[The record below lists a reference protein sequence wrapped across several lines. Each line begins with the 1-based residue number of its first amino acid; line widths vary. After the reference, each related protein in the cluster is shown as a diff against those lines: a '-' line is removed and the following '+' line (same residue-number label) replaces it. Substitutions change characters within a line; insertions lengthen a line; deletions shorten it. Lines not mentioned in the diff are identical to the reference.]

1 VLGLSKPRRNA
12 SSLAMPID
20 RDKCKAYWT
29 EFVQSLSAQ
38 DPRRNAR
45 PDAFGFGGEGKI
57 ADELAALVLAG
68 KKRATASLPVEYTS
82 LGEPLPK
89 AGDLSIILDGT
100 GVPVGIIERTSV
112 DLMPFQEIDEEFAA
126 YEGEGDGSLQYW
138 REAHT
143 WYFIG
148 VCQRLGGRFEEEM
161 PVLCQRFR
169 LVWPRSAAN
178 AAEA

>member
-1 VLGLSKPRRNA
+1 
-12 SSLAMPID
+12 MPVD
-20 RDKCKAYWT
+20 KQKCKTFWA
-29 EFVQSLSAQ
+29 EFVQSLAADDS
-38 DPRRNAR
+38 RRDAR
-45 PDAFGFGGEGKI
+45 PDAFGFGGEGEI

-82 LGEPLPK
+82 LDEPLPK

-100 GVPVGIIERTSV
+100 GVPVGIIERISV
-112 DLMPFQEIDEEFAA
+112 DLVPFQKVDEAFAA

-143 WYFIG
+143 WYFNS
-148 VCQRLGGRFEEEM
+148 VCERLGGRLEEDT

-169 LVWPRSAAN
+169 LVWPRSAEIS
-178 AAEA
+178 AEA